1 MNGPNDVN
9 ELDGLN
15 GLTIER
21 SFAATSL
28 WADFHRKKIGEIHM
42 GAKPARE
49 SLMEALRD
57 YFQREGTKLGVEVA
71 FLYGSWASGFP
82 RLESDIDIAILF
94 ENERASEDLIFEWLN
109 EISLHLTKSLGSEVN
124 VIPIF
129 SDFRKPMLYYNAI
142 VRGIPVFIKDY
153 SRYVQWVN
161 EALHQME
168 DFGIFGRQW
177 QIALTRNN
185 LEEIKHA

>member
-1 MNGPNDVN
+1 
-9 ELDGLN
+9 
-15 GLTIER
+15 
-21 SFAATSL
+21 
-28 WADFHRKKIGEIHM
+28 
-42 GAKPARE
+42 
-49 SLMEALRD
+49 MEALRD
-57 YFQREGTKLGVEVA
+57 YFQREGTKRGVEVA

-109 EISLHLTKSLGSEVN
+109 AISLHLTKSLGSEVN

-177 QIALTRNN
+177 QIALTRSN

>member
-1 MNGPNDVN
+1 
-9 ELDGLN
+9 
-15 GLTIER
+15 
-21 SFAATSL
+21 
-28 WADFHRKKIGEIHM
+28 M
-42 GAKPARE
+42 GAKPTRE

-82 RLESDIDIAILF
+82 RLESDIDIAVLF

-109 EISLHLTKSLGSEVN
+109 AISLHLTKSLGSEVN

-177 QIALTRNN
+177 QIALTRSN

>member
-1 MNGPNDVN
+1 
-9 ELDGLN
+9 
-15 GLTIER
+15 
-21 SFAATSL
+21 
-28 WADFHRKKIGEIHM
+28 
-42 GAKPARE
+42 
-49 SLMEALRD
+49 
-57 YFQREGTKLGVEVA
+57 
-71 FLYGSWASGFP
+71 
-82 RLESDIDIAILF
+82 
-94 ENERASEDLIFEWLN
+94 
-109 EISLHLTKSLGSEVN
+109 VN

-185 LEEIKHA
+185 LEEIRHA

>member
-1 MNGPNDVN
+1 
-9 ELDGLN
+9 
-15 GLTIER
+15 
-21 SFAATSL
+21 
-28 WADFHRKKIGEIHM
+28 M

-49 SLMEALRD
+49 SLMEALRE
-57 YFQREGTKLGVEVA
+57 YFQRKGTKLGVDVA

-94 ENERASEDLIFEWLN
+94 ENEQASEDLIFEWLN

-124 VIPIF
+124 AIPIF
-129 SDFRKPMLYYNAI
+129 SDFRKPMLYYNA
-142 VRGIPVFIKDY
+142 VVKGIPVFIKDY

-177 QIALTRNN
+177 QIALTRSN
-185 LEEIKHA
+185 LEESKHA